1 MGILYSIFVLFILP
15 FGVASFI
22 LFYVMKAAVKSAI
35 EDIEIKAKKDIKV
48 IIDKEDSDK
57 LIELRDLEILN
68 DTELEKVIESY
79 KSIRTNKENNEQYL
93 KYSKIL
99 SELKD
104 IECFNQDQYADKS
117 NMLKK
122 HFNID

>member
-1 MGILYSIFVLFILP
+1 MELLFGLFITFILP
-15 FGVASFI
+15 LGIASFV

-57 LIELRDLEILN
+57 LIELRDMEILN
-68 DTELEKVIESY
+68 DTELEKAIESY
-79 KSIRTNKENNEQYL
+79 KSVRMNKENNEQYL

-104 IECFNQDQYADKS
+104 IEYFNQDQYVDKS

-122 HFNID
+122 HFSID